1 MLEEEEEAEEDSDCS
16 ESLPVEETPEADSTE
31 SDLKNGTEVEEVE
44 GRSQGWFGRFSSD
57 VL

>member
-1 MLEEEEEAEEDSDCS
+1 MLEEDSDCS

-44 GRSQGWFGRFSSD
+44 GRSQGWFGRSSSD

>member
-1 MLEEEEEAEEDSDCS
+1 MLEEEEEDSDCS

>member
-1 MLEEEEEAEEDSDCS
+1 MLEEEEEDSDCS

-44 GRSQGWFGRFSSD
+44 EVEGRSQGWFGRFSSD